1 MSSGV
6 LITVIVL
13 VVLAAAVIA
22 LVVWPMVRRQRLR
35 SRFGPE
41 YDRTVEELDDRRA
54 AERELAERER
64 RHAELELRALSPEQ
78 KQLYTA
84 QWVEVQERFI
94 DDPAEALQSADRLLT
109 TVMAQRGYPTEN
121 FDQQVADL
129 SVEHAEALGHY
140 RAAHEIAT
148 RATGSEV
155 STEDRR
161 TAIVHYRDLFQ
172 DLLNGATDDKKPEHD
187 KDKTSEHDKKALS

>member
-22 LVVWPMVRRQRLR
+22 LVAWPMVRRQRLR

-41 YDRTVEELDDRRA
+41 YDRTVEEHDDRRA

-64 RHAELELRALSPEQ
+64 RHAELELRALTPEQ

-94 DDPAEALQSADRLLT
+94 DDPVEALQSADRLLT

-129 SVEHAEALGHY
+129 SVEHAQALGHY
-140 RAAHEIAT
+140 RTAHEIAT

-172 DLLNGATDDKKPEHD
+172 DLLNGATDDNKPEHD
-187 KDKTSEHDKKALS
+187 KANKSEHDKKALS